1 MCNLIITLYT
11 KHRILNLARKDIP
24 SSQNHYIM
32 VSLLTIPQWD
42 CIISLVLT
50 RAALITTSSMARVS
64 PCKRTTHEH
73 PYPSLNEKKTSTLHH
88 SFTYKYLYHIL
99 HFFAIRRR
107 DDDEHGTHTTFSS
120 PLSHPKNKKLA
131 TTLFTHS
138 AFINTSAYTPPS
150 HPRLGRNPS
159 RCRRCRRPPPPSS
172 PGRPACAP
180 PPAGTAP
187 RNYPSR
193 RCTYPAL
200 SKS

>member
-1 MCNLIITLYT
+1 
-11 KHRILNLARKDIP
+11 
-24 SSQNHYIM
+24 M
-32 VSLLTIPQWD
+32 VSPTHYSTMGLHNFAGVDARRRDDNIIHGSCFPMQAHHARTPVPFSLKGKKNINTTPLLYI
-42 CIISLVLT
+42 
-50 RAALITTSSMARVS
+50 
-64 PCKRTTHEH
+64 H
-73 PYPSLNEKKTSTLHH
+73 
-88 SFTYKYLYHIL
+88 KYLYHIL